1 MAHDA
6 KGAEGAVK
14 MSELREDP
22 LTGLNTIV
30 APHRHGRPSDR
41 VRLETLPR
49 PDSLPRE
56 DPSCPFCPAGG
67 GAEAKPILSI
77 PDLETGGWRARI
89 VPNAFPIV
97 QREAPAEVEPPA
109 LPGLG
114 RHEVIVETPRHDLDL
129 PDLTPDAFR
138 AVVEITLARMRQL
151 TREPETA
158 ALFVFRNHG
167 AVAGSSLVHGHG
179 QILALP
185 FVPTELAR
193 REAHLAAAHERI
205 GRNPF
210 AAALEAER
218 ADGRRI
224 VAERPGFCAYVP
236 FAAEAPFELRIQ
248 PERDSADPF
257 DLDPAE
263 IGPLSDLLRD
273 CLMRLRLKAGDPAYN
288 LIWSTMS
295 RARRRAPFA
304 GWCLRILPRRVPGGG
319 FERAS
324 GVSILSSTPEADA
337 VRLRGR

>member
-1 MAHDA
+1 
-6 KGAEGAVK
+6 
-14 MSELREDP
+14 MSELRRDA
-22 LTGLNTIV
+22 LTGLMVIV
-30 APHRHGRPSDR
+30 APHRDGRPSDR
-41 VRLETLPR
+41 ARLQASTR
-49 PDSLPRE
+49 PPELPRE
-56 DPSCPFCPAGG
+56 DPACPFCPVGG
-67 GAEAKPILSI
+67 GAHAKPILSI
-77 PDLETGGWRARI
+77 PDLEAGGWRSRI
-89 VPNAFPIV
+89 VPNAFPAV
-97 QREAPAEVEPPA
+97 RADPRAVEPPA
-109 LPGLG
+109 MPGLG

-151 TREPETA
+151 TREPETE

-167 AVAGSSLVHGHG
+167 AAAGSSLVHGHG

-193 REAHLAAAHERI
+193 REAHLAATYERT
-205 GRNPF
+205 GLNPF

-218 ADGRRI
+218 SDGRRI

-257 DLDPAE
+257 DLDPLE

-273 CLMRLRLKAGDPAYN
+273 CLIRLRRRAGDPAYN
-288 LIWSTMS
+288 LLWSTMS
-295 RARRRAPFA
+295 RPHRRAPFA

-324 GVSILSSTPEADA
+324 GVSILSSAPETDA
-337 VRLRGR
+337 ARLRGA